1 MMSVLICISIV
12 VLALFGVGL
21 VAYNV
26 GLVLGAAR
34 QCEASWERMKE
45 LKD

>member
-1 MMSVLICISIV
+1 MMAVLIGISLV
-12 VLALFGVGL
+12 VVALFGVGL

-34 QCEASWERMKE
+34 QCEIDHKGANS
-45 LKD
+45 